1 MKGSIC
7 LLLLGLVAA
16 TFGADI
22 RSANTFALTTVSSS
36 SLTNTI
42 IAVPWRGCNSD
53 IRVDRLVWPQA
64 LTTGDMLLAVTS
76 GVTYAAWEL
85 QNVPGSASGAKCWT
99 PIATV
104 QRPASGTSTG
114 ILSENEGSGTIA
126 CGNGLFLVR
135 QKPVGAAF
143 SLYGIWREGE
153 VSVAIKGGTA
163 TEPSYTLLAS
173 PDTTR
178 AVDLNTLAWP
188 VDKIGA
194 KDTLVVP
201 LDAKTTRNY
210 LWDAKQSKWY
220 YGRTSVQNGAIATE
234 YVYDLAPIPAGTGFW
249 YVRRAAGD
257 LTLTFN

>member
-1 MKGSIC
+1 MKGSLC
-7 LLLLGLVAA
+7 LLLVMLLGA
-16 TFGADI
+16 TSGVEV

-42 IAVPWRGCNSD
+42 VAVPWRGCDSD

-64 LTTGDMLLAVTS
+64 LSKGDMLLAVTN
-76 GVTYAAWEL
+76 GVTYAAWVL
-85 QNVPGSASGAKCWT
+85 QDDPASASGARVWS

-104 QRPASGTSTG
+104 QRPATGTTG
-114 ILSENEGSGTIA
+114 ILAENDGSGTVA
-126 CGNGLFLVR
+126 SGHGLWLVR
-135 QKPVGAAF
+135 QNPSAAF
-143 SLYGIWREGE
+143 NLHGIWREGA
-153 VSVAIKGGTA
+153 VSVTIKGGSA
-163 TEPSYTLLAS
+163 AEPVGTLLAH

-188 VDKIGA
+188 SDKIGA

-210 LWDAKQSKWY
+210 LWDAKRAKWY

-249 YVRRAAGD
+249 YVRRVAED
-257 LTLTFN
+257 FTLTFN